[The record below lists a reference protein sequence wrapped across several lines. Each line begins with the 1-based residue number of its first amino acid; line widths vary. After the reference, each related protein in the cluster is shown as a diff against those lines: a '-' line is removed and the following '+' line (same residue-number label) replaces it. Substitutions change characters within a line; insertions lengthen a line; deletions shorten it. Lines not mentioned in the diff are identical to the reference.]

1 MLKKKKKYGS
11 HKKKRKKTKN
21 KMLHPFHI
29 VKARVDYIIPP

>member
-1 MLKKKKKYGS
+1 MLKKKKKIWVS
-11 HKKKRKKTKN
+11 QKKRKKTKN